1 MYTYLSVAGW
11 LEFTEGYKKIALCI
25 SRKMKIVV
33 VNVDLVHGEHNPVES
48 GGEQRTEEMRDTCE
62 EICVWKC
69 FCFVWKNMN
78 TCMNPED

>member
-1 MYTYLSVAGW
+1 
-11 LEFTEGYKKIALCI
+11 
-25 SRKMKIVV
+25 MKIVV

-69 FCFVWKNMN
+69 FCFV
-78 TCMNPED
+78 